1 MFSKTKKR
9 IKSTF
14 LKLFSSFLISY
25 IIFTSPIVYKKT
37 LKLVSD
43 TYSNSSLCF
52 DDVKVIEKLNL
63 NTKLLE
69 KKIYMDF
76 SYHQLFS
83 KKKSASFMRIT
94 VNQEGKIMGCK
105 PYKIK
110 YVNYWSAEQSN
121 QLIKKTHLLT
131 NFDNK
136 LTICSLTFFLE

>member
-9 IKSTF
+9 IKSTL

-25 IIFTSPIVYKKT
+25 IIFTSPIYYKKT
-37 LKLVSD
+37 LKLASD
-43 TYSNSSLCF
+43 MHSNSSLRF
-52 DDVKVIEKLNL
+52 DDVKIIERLNL

-76 SYHQLFS
+76 LHHQIFS
-83 KKKSASFMRIT
+83 EKKSVSFMQIT
-94 VNQEGKIMGCK
+94 VNQEGKVMGCK
-105 PYKIK
+105 PYKIR

-136 LTICSLTFFLE
+136 LTICSLKFILE